1 MAAYFLRE
9 SDLAAWVNRLIRGR
23 RVWGPVAK
31 KTQFVFAELRS
42 AAQLRLDY
50 DVSLVPPKK
59 AIFPTTQGLI
69 AFSPKGA
76 ESCVLP
82 KPQILF
88 GVHFY
93 DVKAIDQLDLLFAEK
108 HADRNYLANRE
119 ATTIVGSSIQRVF
132 PRAFWGS
139 IAPEVEPRGHDAFL
153 TKIRGGYLFETR
165 TRKGEALV
173 RAGKF
178 TPASAAKVGEARQ
191 VNARMMTCCPEK
203 LPVPAAE
210 VARKVRLGYIKEDLW
225 KELARDCFSC
235 GTCNIL
241 CPTCY
246 CFDVQDHWNIDQVSG
261 ARCRSW
267 DGCQLEDFARVSL
280 GEGASENFR
289 EERHERYRHRVM
301 RKLSYLNQKLGGPAC
316 VGCGRCSA
324 GCVPDIADPVRIVAR
339 ILEV

>member
-9 SDLAAWVNRLIRGR
+9 SDLAALVNRLIRGR

-59 AIFPTTQGLI
+59 AIFPTTQELI

-93 DVKAIDQLDLLFAEK
+93 DVKAIDQLDLLFAER

-178 TPASAAKVGEARQ
+178 TPASVAKVGEARQ